1 VNHGYLVKRG
11 LQMVVTLWAVS
22 VVVFFLLRITPG
34 DPVTMMLGDWASQEQ
49 VEQLRRDMGLNQPL
63 LTQYL
68 RFTSRL
74 LRGDLGLG
82 IRSQRPAL
90 ELVLER
96 FPATLE
102 LTLAAFALAILVG
115 LPIGVLSAVKRFT
128 VYDNASVL
136 MALLAQS
143 MPGFWLGLM
152 LIVVFAVNLGMLPV
166 SGRDGLQH
174 IILPA
179 VTLSFYLLGLI
190 IRVSRSEMLDVM
202 EQDYMRTARA
212 KGLPE
217 IRLLV
222 RHGFR
227 NCLIPIVTILGLQL
241 GTLLGGAVVTETV
254 FGWPG
259 MGMLT
264 VLSIY
269 NRDYPVVQ
277 AAVLVFAAIFV
288 AINAGVDVLYYYL
301 DPRIKE
307 S

>member
-1 VNHGYLVKRG
+1 
-11 LQMVVTLWAVS
+11 M
-22 VVVFFLLRITPG
+22 
-34 DPVTMMLGDWASQEQ
+34 
-49 VEQLRRDMGLNQPL
+49 
-63 LTQYL
+63 
-68 RFTSRL
+68 
-74 LRGDLGLG
+74 
-82 IRSQRPAL
+82 
-90 ELVLER
+90 LER

-102 LTLAAFALAILVG
+102 LTIAAFTLAIAVG
-115 LPIGVLSAVKRFT
+115 LPIGVISAVKRYT

-136 MALLAQS
+136 IALLAQS

-152 LIVVFAVNLGMLPV
+152 LIVVFAVTLGVLPV
-166 SGRDGLQH
+166 SGRGGLQH
-174 IILPA
+174 IVLPA
-179 VTLSFYLLGLI
+179 VTLSVYLLGLI

-202 EQDYMRTARA
+202 EQDFMRTARA

-217 IRLLV
+217 ITLLV
-222 RHGFR
+222 RHGLR

-241 GTLLGGAVVTETV
+241 GTPLGGAVVTEIV

-277 AAVLVFAAIFV
+277 AAVLVFGTIFV
-288 AINAGVDVLYYYL
+288 VINGLVDIVYYYL

-307 S
+307 A